1 MRSFALLGITANLA
15 FGRLPLKQT
24 HKRKSILQ
32 SRKLAAL
39 VQRGTIAQK
48 EQWTRL
54 LAQKRLTIRSGS
66 KTNRRLASIAMQ
78 AHTVKKQAWLQCRV
92 CVPEDMFALVALF
105 LLPRPRL

>member
-48 EQWTRL
+48 EQ
-54 LAQKRLTIRSGS
+54 
-66 KTNRRLASIAMQ
+66 
-78 AHTVKKQAWLQCRV
+78 
-92 CVPEDMFALVALF
+92 
-105 LLPRPRL
+105 